1 MTGRLYFNKHRRKWQ
16 AIVEYG
22 KDADGKRRQVFRD
35 ARTKAEARQI
45 LQQLLRDLEDG
56 KHVTAHNLTVAE
68 YLRTYVADH
77 ARHTCSAR
85 TVESMGYM
93 VERHLVPGLGAHKL
107 MDLRPLHLQHYYS
120 AKIDSGLSPT
130 TVRKHHNTIHVMLR
144 HAVRMQLLAV
154 NPADAVVAPRVV
166 HKEMDFLE
174 AEQSAALLRQL
185 DGTSLYL
192 PVLLALGTG
201 MRRGE
206 LLALCWRD
214 IDLDGRTLVVAR
226 TLEEAFGTIST
237 KQPKT
242 VKSRRRVTLPEIVVD
257 ALRAEKTKQAEKTL
271 AREPGSPESDVLLR
285 AASGDPWRP
294 SAFDRKWRRFRRSNA
309 VPVRFHDLRH
319 SHASQLLAAGV
330 HVKVVSERLGHASIG
345 ITLDT
350 YSHVIPALQE
360 EAAEKI
366 DAGLRAALGMPL
378 K

>member
-1 MTGRLYFNKHRRKWQ
+1 MTGRIYFNRHANRWQ
-16 AIVEYG
+16 AIIECG
-22 KDADGKRRQVFRD
+22 HDAAGRRKQIFRSAKSKR
-35 ARTKAEARQI
+35 EARQI
-45 LQQLLRDLEDG
+45 LQQLLRELEDG
-56 KHVTAHNLTVAE
+56 THVEPHNLTVAE
-68 YLRTYVADH
+68 YLRTYIAEH

-93 VERHLVPGLGAHKL
+93 VERHLVPALGAHRL

-130 TVRKHHNTIHVMLR
+130 TVHKHHNTIHVMLR

-174 AEQSAALLRQL
+174 AEQSATLLRQL

-206 LLALCWRD
+206 LLALRWCD

-226 TLEEAFGTIST
+226 TLEEAFGTVST

-242 VKSRRRVTLPEIVVD
+242 VKSRRRITLPSILVD
-257 ALRAEKTKQAEKTL
+257 ALRAENAKQAEKTL
-271 AREPGSPESDVLLR
+271 VSPPGDDRSDVVLR
-285 AASGDPWRP
+285 APNGRPWRP
-294 SAFDRKWRRFRRSNA
+294 AAFDRAWRRFKRNNGI
-309 VPVRFHDLRH
+309 PVRFHDLRH
-319 SHASQLLAAGV
+319 SHASQLLVAGV
-330 HVKVVSERLGHASIG
+330 HVKVVSERLGHASVG
-345 ITLDT
+345 ITLDV

-366 DAGLRAALGMPL
+366 DAGLRAALAG
-378 K
+378 

>member
-1 MTGRLYFNKHRRKWQ
+1 MTGRLYYNKHRRKWQ
-16 AIVEYG
+16 AIVELG
-22 KDADGKRRQVFRD
+22 HDPQSGKRQQIYRD
-35 ARTKAEARQI
+35 AKTKAEARQV
-45 LQQLLRDLEDG
+45 LQKLMRELEDG
-56 KHVTAHNLTVAE
+56 SHVEPHKLTVAD
-68 YLRTYVADH
+68 YLRSYVAEH

-85 TVESMGYM
+85 VIESMGYM
-93 VERHLVPGLGAHKL
+93 VERHLVPALGAHKL
-107 MDLRPLHLQHYYS
+107 QGLRPMHLQHYYS
-120 AKIDSGLSPT
+120 EKIDSGLSPT

-154 NPADAVVAPRVV
+154 NPSDAVTPPRIVR
-166 HKEMDFLE
+166 KEMSFLDAE
-174 AEQSAALLRQL
+174 ASAALLRKL
-185 DGTSLYL
+185 EGGSLYL

-201 MRRGE
+201 LRRGE
-206 LLALCWRD
+206 LLALRWSD
-214 IDLDGRTLVVAR
+214 IDLDAGTLIVAR
-226 TLEEAFGTIST
+226 TLEEAFGTVNT

-285 AASGDPWRP
+285 AASGDPWKP
-294 SAFDRKWRRFRRSNA
+294 SAFDRKWRRFRRNNA

-330 HVKVVSERLGHASIG
+330 HVKVVSERLGHASIA

-366 DAGLRAALGMPL
+366 DTGLRAALSS
-378 K
+378 